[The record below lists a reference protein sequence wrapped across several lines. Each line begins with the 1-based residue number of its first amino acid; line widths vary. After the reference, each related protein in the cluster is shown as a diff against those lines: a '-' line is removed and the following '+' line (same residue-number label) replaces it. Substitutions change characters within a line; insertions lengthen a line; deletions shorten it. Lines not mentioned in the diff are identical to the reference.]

1 MHGATTVLKIRDA
14 TPSDIPSII
23 ALERAA
29 VSAAHW
35 TESQYQALFSPSMSG
50 VQHLVLVAEAAFAK
64 PHLTN
69 PTSPLGFLVARR
81 ISPEWELENI
91 VVAPA
96 ARRTRIGQQLL
107 KALLDTAKKTNS
119 ESVFLEVR
127 DSNTAARAF
136 YEKTGFRQVGRR
148 KSYYQD
154 PVEDAYLYRFDL
166 R

>member
-1 MHGATTVLKIRDA
+1 MPASPTLLKIRDA
-14 TPSDIPSII
+14 TPGDIPSII

-29 VSAAHW
+29 ASAAHW

-50 VQHLVLVAEAAFAK
+50 VQNLILLAEAASSK
-64 PHLTN
+64 PHLAN
-69 PTSPLGFLVARR
+69 QPSLLGFLVARR

-96 ARRTRIGQQLL
+96 SQRTRIGRQLL
-107 KALLDTAKKTNS
+107 KALLDKARQTNS

-136 YEKTGFRQVGRR
+136 YEKSGFRQVGHR
-148 KSYYQD
+148 KSYYQG
-154 PVEDAYLYRFDL
+154 PVEDALLYRFDL